1 MNDSNSLLI
10 TSRSEFQAALKEAFA
25 IVADSDVSEIWL
37 CDENFADWPLNEPE
51 VVSMLARWSLSHR
64 RCHVLALDFS
74 VLQQRHPRW
83 VQWRRDRAHVVHCMT
98 PDEAGSARV
107 PSLLF
112 APGAVSVRLSDRIHY
127 RGRLTTAA
135 DDAVRMREEVSA
147 LFQRGVEAFP
157 ASTLGL

>member
-1 MNDSNSLLI
+1 MNDSSSRLI
-10 TSRSEFQAALKEAFA
+10 TSRSEFQASLKEAFA
-25 IVADSDVSEIWL
+25 LVADSGASEIWL

-51 VVSMLARWSLSHR
+51 VVALLARWSFSHR
-64 RCHVLALDFS
+64 RCHVLALDFA

-83 VQWRRDRAHVVHCMT
+83 VQWRRDRAHVVHCMA
-98 PDEAGSARV
+98 PDESGGSHL

-112 APGAVSVRLSDRIHY
+112 APGVVSVRLADRARF

-135 DDAVRMREEVSA
+135 EDTARMREEVGA
-147 LFQRGVEAFP
+147 LFQRSVETFP